1 VKTIIFRPKRDKVP
15 GGREVHNGAP
25 EYVLAKYYNDLINN
39 DKMGG
44 ECRTHTE
51 MRNAYRVKH

>member
-1 VKTIIFRPKRDKVP
+1 
-15 GGREVHNGAP
+15 VHNGAP
-25 EYVLAKYYNDLINN
+25 EYVHAKYYNDLINN